1 MEVYD
6 LTHDKIKR
14 ADNQDRIAA
23 LFQKL
28 GYNAAAERLNV
39 EELELPE
46 RSKRSVKDV
55 YLIADQGGGE
65 LQVLLFQ
72 LRSSEWSSDSEAKM
86 RMKAIAL
93 SICQRPS
100 KFLLLGT
107 KDYKQLILV
116 NADQSMDDEY
126 NLQTKIRSWLVDISN
141 PTYDD
146 RHRLEAIAAVTSDPQ
161 ELYKVQCD
169 AFELLEDKSS
179 KQVEPRDSIGIYLQ
193 EIGPRPL
200 LQADEEIQLAR
211 KIKDLLVLES
221 VAEELC
227 KQLGRETEDSE
238 CASAV
243 GMSLPEFRHC
253 LHTGRKAKNKMVESN
268 LRLVVWIAKRY
279 KDRGVEFQD
288 LIQEGNIG
296 LIRAVEKFN
305 PEKGCKFSTY
315 AYWWIRQGIT
325 RAIANQSRLIRLP
338 IHVTEKLNK
347 IKKTHRQLSQQ
358 LGRTATDAEVGSQL
372 EITSTQVQDY
382 LKSGDRIISFD
393 LSVLDDQQTSLAEV
407 LADKSFSLEED
418 LVQSCLRED
427 LFQVMN
433 DNLKPEQREVLY
445 WHFGLEDAEALS
457 LAKVGDRLNLSR
469 ERVRQIEDKSLQKL
483 RRHRELFKDYI
494 YPECL
499 SNGNSRL
506 HRQRSK

>member
-1 MEVYD
+1 MPELD
-6 LTHDKIKR
+6 TDDIKK
-14 ADNQDRIAA
+14 ADNPDRIAA

-28 GYNAAAERLNV
+28 GYNAAAELLNA

-55 YLIADQGGGE
+55 YLIADKGGGG

-141 PTYDD
+141 PTYYD
-146 RHRLEAIAAVTSDPQ
+146 RHRLEAIAARTSDPQ
-161 ELYKVQCD
+161 KLYKIQCE
-169 AFELLEDKSS
+169 AFEFLEDKSS
-179 KQVEPRDSIGIYLQ
+179 KQVDPQDSIGIYLQ
-193 EIGPRPL
+193 EMGRRPL
-200 LQADEEIQLAR
+200 LRADEEIELAR
-211 KIKDLLVLES
+211 
-221 VAEELC
+221 
-227 KQLGRETEDSE
+227 Q
-238 CASAV
+238 
-243 GMSLPEFRHC
+243 
-253 LHTGRKAKNKMVESN
+253 TGRKAKNKMVESN
-268 LRLVVWIAKRY
+268 LRLVVSIAKRY
-279 KDRGVEFQD
+279 KHRGVEFQD

-296 LIRAVEKFN
+296 LIRAVEKFD
-305 PEKGCKFSTY
+305 PEKGYRFSTY
-315 AYWWIRQGIT
+315 AYWWIRQAIT

-338 IHVTEKLNK
+338 IHVTAKLNK
-347 IKKTHRQLSQQ
+347 IKKTQRQLSQQ
-358 LGRTATDAEVGSQL
+358 LGRTATDAEVGSEL
-372 EITSTQVQDY
+372 ELTSTQVQDY
-382 LKSGDRIISFD
+382 LKSGDRIISLD

-427 LFQVMN
+427 LQQLMTTHLT
-433 DNLKPEQREVLY
+433 DRQRMVLSCR
-445 WHFGLEDAEALS
+445 FGLEDKQVLS
-457 LAKVGDRLNLSR
+457 LSQVGEILNLSR
-469 ERVRQIEDKSLQKL
+469 ERVRQIEVKSLQKL

-494 YPECL
+494 YAECL
-499 SNGNSRL
+499 SNGNPRL
-506 HRQRSK
+506 HRQPSKSTRSCYTRIDSARQPDSPGHCYGLFPHGSMGKGRSSFQQPD